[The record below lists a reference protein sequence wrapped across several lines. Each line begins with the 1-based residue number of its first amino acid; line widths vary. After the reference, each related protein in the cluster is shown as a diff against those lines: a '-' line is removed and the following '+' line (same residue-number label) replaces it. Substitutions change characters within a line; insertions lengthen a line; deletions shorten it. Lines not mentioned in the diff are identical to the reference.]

1 MVPLSSIMTA
11 ELVTVSPDL
20 TLQEVA
26 RVFAASAITGAP
38 VVSGRELVGVI
49 STTDLVEF
57 ETTNPGSPR
66 QRENQI
72 DWGEIDTL
80 PVLDGSEESEPG
92 LYFTEMWADAGADV
106 LARFQTDS
114 PEWNRMAETT
124 IGSVMTT
131 SVVSLPPDS
140 AVQDAARIMALA
152 NVHRILVVDESGE
165 LVGLVSSTDIVK
177 AVAESGLAEALP
189 RHADE
194 SIRFYREGRFPV
206 VGLPAVMRFVDD
218 SPRVHEAELE
228 AAHVARS
235 GDFGYTYGSGRKAQD
250 DESVVGFGFAR
261 IWRRDDDGAWKIVLD
276 IVPLAP

>member
-1 MVPLSSIMTA
+1 MTA

-92 LYFTEMWADAGADV
+92 LYFTEMWDDSGADV
-106 LARFQTDS
+106 LERFQSDS

-124 IGSVMTT
+124 VGTVMTA
-131 SVVSLPPDS
+131 SVVSLPPTS
-140 AVQDAARIMALA
+140 SVQEAAQIMVQAR
-152 NVHRILVVDESGE
+152 VHRILVVDDGGE
-165 LVGLVSSTDIVK
+165 LVGLVSSSDIVQ
-177 AVAESGLAEALP
+177 AVSERGLA
-189 RHADE
+189 
-194 SIRFYREGRFPV
+194 
-206 VGLPAVMRFVDD
+206 
-218 SPRVHEAELE
+218 
-228 AAHVARS
+228 
-235 GDFGYTYGSGRKAQD
+235 
-250 DESVVGFGFAR
+250 
-261 IWRRDDDGAWKIVLD
+261 GA
-276 IVPLAP
+276 